1 MKNKNIKKDFNANIS
16 LKVSLKLKALRK
28 LADLTQKDVANVLD
42 LTPQQIACY
51 ELGQTQLTLERL
63 FEMCNIYKINP
74 ITVLKN
80 AVEDET
86 LENNKNDVLLEQI
99 RELQQAVQELQSCTN
114 MKK

>member
-28 LADLTQKDVANVLD
+28 LSDLTQKDVANALD

-51 ELGQTQLTLERL
+51 EVGQTQLTLERF

-80 AVEDET
+80 AVENDT
-86 LENNKNDVLLEQI
+86 FENNKNDILLEQI
-99 RELQQAVQELQSCTN
+99 EELEQVVKN
-114 MKK
+114 MKNK

>member
-1 MKNKNIKKDFNANIS
+1 MTG
-16 LKVSLKLKALRK
+16 VQTCAL
-28 LADLTQKDVANVLD
+28 
-42 LTPQQIACY
+42 PI
-51 ELGQTQLTLERL
+51 
-63 FEMCNIYKINP
+63 FNP

-114 MKK
+114 MK